1 MTANLTKAPGVN
13 CRGRFAPS
21 PTGSLHM
28 GSLVA
33 ALGSYLN
40 ARHQGG
46 SWLVRMDDIDTP
58 RNVPG
63 IDKTILQTL
72 DHHALHW
79 DGPVYYSS
87 QHLADYEAAF
97 QTLKTAGAL
106 FPCGCS
112 RREISN
118 HPVNSARQS
127 GQTLIY
133 PGTCRDGK
141 SEESP
146 LRSYRLRVASSP
158 IRFNDRLQGE
168 QSDSLINSVG
178 DFVVKDGHGQHHY
191 QLATVVDDHRQQ
203 ITEVVR
209 GADLLSST
217 ARQIHLQTQ
226 LGYSRP
232 VYLHLPVVKDALGFK
247 LSKQQGARAIDDSQ
261 ASQNLVMAL
270 TLLAQQPPRE
280 LTSLAPAEIVQ
291 WGINHW
297 DTAPLMRMPSAA
309 LPTTSAN

>member
-1 MTANLTKAPGVN
+1 MTANLTKAPAMS

-21 PTGSLHM
+21 PTGPLHM

-46 SWLVRMDDIDTP
+46 NWLVRMDDIDTP

-63 IDKTILQTL
+63 IDKTILRTL

-79 DGPVYYSS
+79 DGSVYYSS
-87 QHLADYEAAF
+87 QHLEDYEAAF

-118 HPVNSARQS
+118 HPVNSARQP

-141 SEESP
+141 AKQTP

-158 IRFNDRLQGE
+158 IRFKDRLQGL
-168 QSDSLINSVG
+168 QSDCLINSVG

-191 QLATVVDDHRQQ
+191 QLATVVDDQRQQ

-209 GADLLSST
+209 GADLLAST

-226 LGYSRP
+226 LGYGRP

-247 LSKQQGARAIDDSQ
+247 LSKQQGATAIDDNQ
-261 ASQNLVMAL
+261 ASQNLVIAL
-270 TLLAQQPPRE
+270 TLLAQQPPGD
-280 LTSLAPAEIVQ
+280 LTSLTPAEIVQ

-297 DTAPLMRMPSAA
+297 DTAPLMTMPSAA
-309 LPTTSAN
+309 LPPTSAN

>member
-1 MTANLTKAPGVN
+1 
-13 CRGRFAPS
+13 
-21 PTGSLHM
+21 M

-46 SWLVRMDDIDTP
+46 NWLVRMDDIDTP

-63 IDKTILQTL
+63 IDKIILQTL

-87 QHLADYEAAF
+87 DHLADYEAAF

-127 GQTLIY
+127 GQTLVY

-141 SEESP
+141 AEESP
-146 LRSYRLRVASSP
+146 LRSYRLRVTSSP
-158 IRFNDRLQGE
+158 IRFNDRLQGQ
-168 QSDSLINSVG
+168 QSDCLINSVG
-178 DFVVKDGHGQHHY
+178 DFVVKDRNDQHHY

-226 LGYSRP
+226 LGYNRP
-232 VYLHLPVVKDALGFK
+232 EYLHLPVVNNELGFK
-247 LSKQQGARAIDDSQ
+247 LSKQQGATAIDDSR
-261 ASQNLVMAL
+261 ASRNLVAAL
-270 TLLAQQPPRE
+270 TLLAQQPPME
-280 LTSLAPAEIVQ
+280 LISLTPAEIVQ
-291 WGINHW
+291 WGIKHW
-297 DTAPLMRMPSAA
+297 ETEPLTRMP
-309 LPTTSAN
+309 TTLAN